1 MEIKTLIC
9 IYNFLPYSDTEGNNT
24 AKDIY
29 NKKEKID
36 IIHNTL
42 PSKKDEDYY
51 KVIKKYI
58 NNDILIDAKTSWKW
72 EDIKIFIKKAF
83 KALDKLSIEGKYKRL
98 YTVSVFPMSHLFG
111 FIYKIRNPDVEWIA
125 KFSDP
130 SLISMKAYKKY
141 IKINKK
147 DMNKINQ
154 ILEKNNKKV
163 YDSDNFYFYGEYLPL
178 AFADKI
184 IFTNENQ
191 KELML
196 NYLPIDEIKDEIINK
211 SIIKEHSIPDKKLYT
226 IKESRYNKI
235 DKSKVNLAYF
245 GVFYETRNIYNIFS
259 SLSVLDKKLKDK
271 ILIHLFIKNPNEFQ
285 KIINCMPI
293 KNNIILNPYM
303 PYLEFLNTLKKFDC
317 LIVNDAKTKDIF
329 RKNPY
334 LPSKISDY
342 LGSESDIWKICEK
355 NSPLSKINTKYTS
368 NLENI
373 FSVEETLKKI
383 IKDKTN
389 L

>member
-1 MEIKTLIC
+1 
-9 IYNFLPYSDTEGNNT
+9 
-24 AKDIY
+24 
-29 NKKEKID
+29 
-36 IIHNTL
+36 
-42 PSKKDEDYY
+42 
-51 KVIKKYI
+51 
-58 NNDILIDAKTSWKW
+58 
-72 EDIKIFIKKAF
+72 
-83 KALDKLSIEGKYKRL
+83 
-98 YTVSVFPMSHLFG
+98 
-111 FIYKIRNPDVEWIA
+111 
-125 KFSDP
+125 
-130 SLISMKAYKKY
+130 
-141 IKINKK
+141 
-147 DMNKINQ
+147 
-154 ILEKNNKKV
+154 
-163 YDSDNFYFYGEYLPL
+163 
-178 AFADKI
+178 
-184 IFTNENQ
+184 
-191 KELML
+191 ML

-211 SIIKEHSIPDKKLYT
+211 SIIREHSIPDKKLYT

-259 SLSVLDKKLKDK
+259 SLSVLNKKLKDK
-271 ILIHLFIKNPNEFQ
+271 VLIHLFIKNPNEFQ

-342 LGSESDIWKICEK
+342 LGSGSDIWKICEK

-368 NLENI
+368 DLENI